1 MQNTKHKWYDVI
13 VAWANGE
20 KIQVKS
26 TKGNDTFEDYVEH
39 KTLTPD
45 FSSNL
50 WEWRIKPKTVTKRY
64 RMALVNK
71 GDCGLPVK
79 EPYVKTVDVTC
90 STLDDPIEYSVQGF
104 IRWVGDA
111 VEVEV
116 EV

>member
-1 MQNTKHKWYDVI
+1 MHNTKHKWYDVI
-13 VAWANGE
+13 VAWASGE

-26 TKGNDTFEDYVEH
+26 TKGNDTFEDYIDYDGV
-39 KTLTPD
+39 TPD
-45 FSSNL
+45 FASKF

-64 RMALVNK
+64 RMALVE
-71 GDCGLPVK
+71 DVPFD
-79 EPYVKTVDVTC
+79 TVVA
-90 STLDDPIEYSVQGF
+90 LDLAEYSLDFPAEREVAGF